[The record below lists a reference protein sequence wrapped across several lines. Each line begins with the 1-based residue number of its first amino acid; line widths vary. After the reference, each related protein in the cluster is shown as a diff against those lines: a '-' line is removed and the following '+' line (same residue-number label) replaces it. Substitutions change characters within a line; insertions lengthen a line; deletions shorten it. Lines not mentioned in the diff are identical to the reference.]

1 MLVVYFIRKSALP
14 ICKYINL
21 IKNLCYPLCV
31 TMCTI
36 MMIISITLSSLSAPI
51 DNLED
56 ALSDMSDYFIVGT
69 MRGSFIHKLTTIAE
83 YILKQSVYLQ
93 LRVPIIHEKNVIES
107 TIDQEESEEK
117 IGLIDF
123 SRPSDFRL
131 KAIEAKNSGYSI
143 GDEVSHLSGTSKLS
157 TVGTSSSSV
166 SSSRKNTPYEGINT

>member
-1 MLVVYFIRKSALP
+1 MLSIMCDNVCNNDDYVNNFVV
-14 ICKYINL
+14 
-21 IKNLCYPLCV
+21 
-31 TMCTI
+31 
-36 MMIISITLSSLSAPI
+36 SLAPI

-157 TVGTSSSSV
+157 TVGTSLSSV